1 MKKSDEHLQFKLRL
15 PRNLA
20 EELKRAAEKNMR
32 TINAEILFRLTE
44 TPN

>member
-44 TPN
+44 TSN